1 MDIRHWFKASNSL
14 DIKKKEKEEKEEGKK
29 FDYIGN
35 DIKWEKIELFTDG
48 STINNGKNNASGGI
62 GVYFGKNDERNISKK
77 VINSNKS
84 VTNNICELLAIKLG
98 IEKILETTSKENLKT
113 TTIII
118 YSDSEYCINCITK
131 WSKNW
136 EKNGWKSSNGK
147 PVKNKE
153 LIKYNYDY
161 YNRYRIKFNHV
172 RSHTKAPTEASK
184 YKLWY
189 GNEMADK
196 LAKNASVSK

>member
-1 MDIRHWFKASNSL
+1 MDIRQWFKPSNSL
-14 DIKKKEKEEKEEGKK
+14 DIKKKNKEEEGIK

-35 DIKWEKIELFTDG
+35 DIKWDKIEIFTDG
-48 STINNGKNNASGGI
+48 STINNGKKNASGGI

-77 VINSNKS
+77 VIYSKKS

-98 IEKILETTSKENLKT
+98 IEKILETTSNEKLKT
-113 TTIII
+113 TNIII
-118 YSDSEYCINCITK
+118 YSDSEYSINCITK

-136 EKNGWKSSNGK
+136 EKNNWKGSNGK

-161 YNRYRIKFNHV
+161 YKKYKIKFKHI
-172 RSHTKAPTEASK
+172 RSHTKAPTDTAK

-196 LAKNASVSK
+196 LARNAAESK